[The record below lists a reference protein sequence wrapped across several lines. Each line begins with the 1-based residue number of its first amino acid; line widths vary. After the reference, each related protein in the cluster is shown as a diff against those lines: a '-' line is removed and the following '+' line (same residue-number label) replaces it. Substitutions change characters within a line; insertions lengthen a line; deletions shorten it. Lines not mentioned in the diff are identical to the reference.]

1 MNYNKLLSTTGS
13 RFKVQGYKLLI
24 TSPNYQ
30 LPVTSVPTYQ
40 LQVTNYKLPV
50 TSVTNYI
57 LFLFLLLF
65 LSAVPAHSQPTE
77 AQLNA
82 LLVPAECFF
91 KSLKDK
97 NFTKTWSLLSRKSQ
111 DTIVDDVFKE
121 IIKNKSSQQTAE
133 DFTKEQIMADFEAV
147 RPLSTAYWNNFL
159 NYFNP
164 DLVLSQSKWEIG
176 KIKKDKA
183 EISIQYKKSDNPAML
198 QMIME
203 NGAWKVG
210 LVETFWTRK

>member
-1 MNYNKLLSTTGS
+1 MNYNQLLSTNGS
-13 RFKVQGYKLLI
+13 RFKVQGSRLPI
-24 TSPNYQ
+24 TS
-30 LPVTSVPTYQ
+30 
-40 LQVTNYKLPV
+40 YKLPV
-50 TSVTNYI
+50 TSYQLPITNYI

-82 LLVPAECFF
+82 LLVPAESFF
-91 KSLKDK
+91 KSLKDN
-97 NFTKTWSLLSRKSQ
+97 NFTKTWSLLTKKSQ
-111 DTIVDDVFKE
+111 DTIADDVFKE

-133 DFTKEQIMADFEAV
+133 DFSKEQIAADFKTAG
-147 RPLSTAYWNNFL
+147 PLSTAYWSNFL